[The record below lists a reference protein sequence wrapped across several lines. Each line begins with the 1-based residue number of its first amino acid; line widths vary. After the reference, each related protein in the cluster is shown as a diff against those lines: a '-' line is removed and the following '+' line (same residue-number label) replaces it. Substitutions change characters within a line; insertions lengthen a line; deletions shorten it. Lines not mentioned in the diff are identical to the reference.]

1 MDFINIKDI
10 YKKVAALQRLS
21 ENNDNENEAA
31 VALRLAHELAEKYD
45 LTVGQCAAYLKGSKD
60 GRLFMARKL
69 YNCEPSWTRHKSR
82 YTVSM
87 KREPGWEWQRWE
99 KGHCAS
105 CAVKLGQR
113 NNTVSVDYPDG
124 DKRGWKA
131 IGSRCYSCWEF
142 CDGEFELFSSCEV
155 EDRPSTRWVVI
166 PGEFNEHD
174 GSPKLKEVQD
184 ETRTTWFQ
192 RCKKCNE
199 EWPMSRRKRQVKVE
213 QPFPFNQPGPNQDG
227 LFCSVDCGYA
237 FACEYFKLINDL
249 RMAQHNDD

>member
-1 MDFINIKDI
+1 MDFISIKDI

-31 VALRLAHELAEKYD
+31 GALRLAHELAEKYD

-60 GRLFMARKL
+60 GRLFMAQKL

-113 NNTVSVDYPDG
+113 NNTVSVQYPDG

-131 IGSRCYSCWEF
+131 IGSKGGAGDF
-142 CDGEFELFSSCEV
+142 
-155 EDRPSTRWVVI
+155 
-166 PGEFNEHD
+166 PGTLCAN
-174 GSPKLKEVQD
+174 PKILLIHIQSIGPTKE
-184 ETRTTWFQ
+184 
-192 RCKKCNE
+192 N
-199 EWPMSRRKRQVKVE
+199 
-213 QPFPFNQPGPNQDG
+213 
-227 LFCSVDCGYA
+227 
-237 FACEYFKLINDL
+237 FKSDL
-249 RMAQHNDD
+249 